1 MGNKQTKPLKTIKN
15 NKHNSNCNNNNLAT
29 TTSTTVTH
37 QSDRKIKEFF
47 ENSNCDCALD
57 EKRNLLRIKRHFM
70 LKLERRKI
78 LQKVLP
84 RKEVLLS
91 TCLGAGPFKAAPA
104 ANDQN
109 HGIDGT
115 EPLGNIPVKSIVNY
129 HPTQR
134 AI

>member
-1 MGNKQTKPLKTIKN
+1 
-15 NKHNSNCNNNNLAT
+15 
-29 TTSTTVTH
+29 
-37 QSDRKIKEFF
+37 
-47 ENSNCDCALD
+47 
-57 EKRNLLRIKRHFM
+57 M

-115 EPLGNIPVKSIVNY
+115 EPLGNIPIKSIVNY
-129 HPTQR
+129 HPTQS
-134 AI
+134 AIQKMQSLRDECTHVDKGALKIVF